1 MSSFQMFDII
11 PTQSEQ
17 IMQQFEHRIMQ
28 KAISHKIRLTPVEYQ
43 QMVNKYIDTYFN
55 NVDIESL
62 LQIAQNICKENQ

>member
-43 QMVNKYIDTYFN
+43 QMVNKYIDAYFN